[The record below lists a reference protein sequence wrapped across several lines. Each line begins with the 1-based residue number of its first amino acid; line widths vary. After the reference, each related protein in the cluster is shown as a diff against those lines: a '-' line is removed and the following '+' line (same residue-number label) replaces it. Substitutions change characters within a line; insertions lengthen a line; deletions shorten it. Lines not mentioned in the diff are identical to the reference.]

1 MSLISTLHRTSLA
14 VLLSVAFHASAQ
26 TLPGSY
32 SEEDMSGETVH
43 LEKLP
48 FVEDL
53 QAETRSAAC
62 GGHPLVLMF
71 GSAHCPY
78 CSVVRSYYL
87 EPLVVDSRYPG
98 IVVRELEIDSSAD
111 VRDFNGDMTTMEQL
125 ADQYQVTLVPT
136 VMVFLPGGKQVGET
150 LLGFTTEDFYGAYLD
165 QAIADGMK
173 TIREMTS
180 GAPSGGPG
188 AYACD

>member
-1 MSLISTLHRTSLA
+1 
-14 VLLSVAFHASAQ
+14 
-26 TLPGSY
+26 
-32 SEEDMSGETVH
+32 
-43 LEKLP
+43 
-48 FVEDL
+48 
-53 QAETRSAAC
+53 
-62 GGHPLVLMF
+62 
-71 GSAHCPY
+71 
-78 CSVVRSYYL
+78 VVRSYYL

-98 IVVRELEIDSSAD
+98 IVVRELEIDSSAE
-111 VRDFNGDMTTMEQL
+111 VRDFNGNTTTMEQL
-125 ADQYQVTLVPT
+125 AGQYQVTLVPT

-165 QAIADGMK
+165 QAIADGME